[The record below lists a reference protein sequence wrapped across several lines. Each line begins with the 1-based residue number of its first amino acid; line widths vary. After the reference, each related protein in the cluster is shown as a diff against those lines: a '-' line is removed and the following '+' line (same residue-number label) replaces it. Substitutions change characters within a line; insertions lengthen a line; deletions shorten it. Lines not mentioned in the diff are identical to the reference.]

1 MVNVKYRTF
10 DTALLDAL
18 ECKAD
23 FYCGSAVK
31 DACWYFA
38 ATGEGRFLFDPN
50 GHVRA
55 SDRRGC
61 QGLLEDHTVQ
71 LYADEHMARE
81 LRITKSF
88 GVPQADITKMM
99 NDNVPPQ
106 PPAKKAA

>member
-1 MVNVKYRTF
+1 MVNVKYKTS

-18 ECKAD
+18 ERKAD
-23 FYCGSAVK
+23 SYCGSAIK

-38 ATGEGRFLFDPN
+38 ATGEGRFLFDN
-50 GHVRA
+50 EGHVRA

-61 QGLLEDHTVQ
+61 QGLLENQTVQ
-71 LYADEHMARE
+71 LYVDEHVARE

-99 NDNVPPQ
+99 SDDMPPQ